1 MKALATRVLQDVE
14 TGAEL
19 VVSMAAPEEMSDGVW
34 QCRFCIAEPGV
45 VAVEERGMGS
55 DAFQAL
61 ALALEGIRVRLS
73 ERSRSLTWLG
83 MEPGL
88 TGFHRVNYAFG
99 RKIVDELE
107 AHIDRRLEEYA
118 AECAAGL
125 HGRPFGAP

>member
-34 QCRFCIAEPGV
+34 QCRFCLAEPGV

-61 ALALEGIRVRLS
+61 ALALED
-73 ERSRSLTWLG
+73 SRQAQRALPFTHMAG
-83 MEPGL
+83 HGPGL

>member
-1 MKALATRVLQDVE
+1 MKALARRVLQDVE
-14 TGAEL
+14 NGAEL
-19 VVSMAAPEEMSDGVW
+19 VVSMAAPEELHDGVW
-34 QCRFCIAEPGV
+34 QCRFSIAESGV
-45 VAVEERGMGS
+45 PLIEERGMGS

-73 ERSRSLTWLG
+73 EHPRSLAWPG
-83 MEPGL
+83 MEPGI

-99 RKIVDELE
+99 RKVVDELE

-125 HGRPFGAP
+125 HGRPFGAS